1 MPSQKKISL
10 DEQLIRNAN
19 ELTEK
24 ACGDE
29 VPYEVAVRGGY
40 CPASFWAG
48 GLNRSADAARM
59 FLVRG
64 VGKKELESVKSRR
77 PGARV
82 AEKFFRVSRKKD
94 KD

>member
-1 MPSQKKISL
+1 MPSQKIISL

-24 ACGDE
+24 AYGDE
-29 VPYEVAVRGGY
+29 VPYEVAVRDGY
-40 CPASFWAG
+40 CPPSFWAER
-48 GLNRSADAARM
+48 LDRSVGAARM

-64 VGKKELESVKSRR
+64 VGKDYESVKSRR

-82 AEKFFRVSRKKD
+82 AEMFFRVSRK
-94 KD
+94 